1 MATTLATTQTK
12 FTWLFLGTPEGHSC
26 TPIVLRTM
34 ADTEEEARAIFP
46 CWNLTF
52 AAKIRCEC
60 SLYQYSNSAFELDIK
75 GLEVDR
81 V

>member
-1 MATTLATTQTK
+1 MATTLVTTQTK
-12 FTWLFLGTPEGHSC
+12 FTWLFLGTPKGQSC

-34 ADTEEEARAIFP
+34 ADTEEEARGIFP

-52 AAKIRCEC
+52 AAKIRFEC